1 MKTKYIFILLATSIT
16 SFGQNKFVGKY
27 DRLLKFE
34 DTLQNPR
41 PQYLENK
48 SFDIKNDFTYTY
60 TEQENPNASE
70 KTRKETVKGSW
81 KADGDTIV
89 FYNKNYT
96 IPKGIVYNYLDK
108 QNFKGVKVVVK
119 DSKGKSL
126 KINWCNADMPSSEK
140 GFMQI
145 HVPYKVSSI
154 NTVIVP
160 YPASTTLYIAP
171 KGFCDDYESC
181 ELTIPLDTL
190 KSGTLIEINCY
201 STNIENRFNGKKY
214 ILTKNILYETSTNRL
229 MPDAWTDNFIR
240 KK

>member
-1 MKTKYIFILLATSIT
+1 MKIKFIFIFLTTSLI

-27 DRLLKFE
+27 DRLLEFA

-41 PQYLENK
+41 PEYLENK
-48 SFDIKNDFTYTY
+48 YFEIKNDFTYIY
-60 TEQENPNASE
+60 TEQENPNAFE
-70 KTRKETVKGSW
+70 KTHKETIKGSW
-81 KADGDTIV
+81 KANGDTIT
-89 FYNKNYT
+89 FYNKDYI
-96 IPKGIVYNYLDK
+96 IPKGIVYNYHDN

-145 HVPYKVSSI
+145 HVPYKVTTI
-154 NTVIVP
+154 NTVIISNP
-160 YPASTTLYIAP
+160 TSTTLYIAP
-171 KGFCDDYESC
+171 KGFCDYYESC
-181 ELTIPLDTL
+181 ELTIPLDTV

-201 STNIENRFNGKKY
+201 STNIEKRFNGKKY
-214 ILTKNILYETSTNRL
+214 ILTKNILHEASTSRL